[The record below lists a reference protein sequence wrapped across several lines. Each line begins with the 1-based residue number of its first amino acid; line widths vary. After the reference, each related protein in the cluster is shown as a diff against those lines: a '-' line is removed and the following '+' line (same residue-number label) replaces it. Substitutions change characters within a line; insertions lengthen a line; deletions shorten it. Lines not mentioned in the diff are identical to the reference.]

1 TSSPH
6 PGVLTRGAASAT
18 RTKIESAGARSNER
32 AERAPVRLPHEPELG
47 NASGGRVMSDIAAR
61 QAETDAF
68 GKVETHGIEAIPT
81 HQRHGQPRELAF
93 LWGGAFV
100 NYASLFTAS
109 LLTTYY
115 GLGVWDGL
123 AATTIGTVA
132 AAVILGLLSNT
143 GPRSGLPQIV
153 FTRRIFGLRGS
164 YLGAALTL
172 FLAVGWFAVDCVIA
186 AQAGAALIR
195 PGSRVLTLGLVLLVA
210 TVSVGVAVYGHR
222 TIKVLETYGA
232 VVFAALSLALFAVLA
247 PQFHWNAGPAAGGA
261 AYPGAFVLGFMTCFA
276 LVASWYPFASDYSR
290 YLPASSSTRSVSL
303 WPVVGVTLPM
313 ILLGLF
319 GLLLPTIDAGL
330 ASSQG
335 VLAVISAHSPSW
347 VAIPFFVFI
356 VVGEIWA
363 NYLDVYTAGLVT
375 LAMGI
380 RLKRW
385 QTALGCG
392 VLGTALATYAVLIS
406 CFHVA
411 YEDFLILTY
420 LWAPAWAAVV
430 LLSFF
435 VFEGKSR
442 PGLALAA
449 WLAGTATSL
458 LFVNYVNLFG
468 NLVAKP
474 SFFNDGLISGLHGAD
489 LSGLISVGVAG
500 AVYWAGRRWRA
511 A

>member
-1 TSSPH
+1 
-6 PGVLTRGAASAT
+6 
-18 RTKIESAGARSNER
+18 
-32 AERAPVRLPHEPELG
+32 
-47 NASGGRVMSDIAAR
+47 MSDIAAR
-61 QAETDAF
+61 QPEADAF
-68 GKVETHGIEAIPT
+68 GKVETHGIEAIPVSE
-81 HQRHGQPRELAF
+81 RHGKPRELAF
-93 LWGGAFV
+93 LWAGAFV

-123 AATTIGTVA
+123 AATALGTVA

-143 GPRSGLPQIV
+143 GPRTGLPQIV
-153 FTRRIFGLRGS
+153 FTRGIFGPRGS
-164 YLGAALTL
+164 YLGAGLTL

-186 AQAGAALIR
+186 AQAGAQLFGGGNRLI
-195 PGSRVLTLGLVLLVA
+195 TFGLVILIA
-210 TVSVGVAVYGHR
+210 TVSVAVAVYGHQ

-232 VVFAALSLALFAVLA
+232 LTFAALSAALFLFLA
-247 PQFHWNAGPAAGGA
+247 PQFHWSQGPTVGGGD
-261 AYPGAFVLGFMTCFA
+261 YLGAFVLGFMTCFA

-290 YLPASSSTRSVSL
+290 YLPSISSTRAITL
-303 WPVVGVTLPM
+303 WPVVGVATPM

-319 GLLLPTIDAGL
+319 GLLLPTIDASL

-335 VLAVISAHSPSW
+335 VLAVISAHAPTW
-347 VAIPFFVFI
+347 VAVPFFVFI

-380 RLKRW
+380 RFRRW

-392 VLGTALATYAVLIS
+392 VLGTALAAYAVLVS
-406 CFHVA
+406 DFHVA

-435 VFEGKSR
+435 LFEGTPR
-442 PGLALAA
+442 PGLALGA

-474 SFFNDGLISGLHGAD
+474 SFFNDGLISALHGAD
-489 LSGLISVGVAG
+489 FSGLVSVTVAA
-500 AVYWAGRRWRA
+500 AVYWSLRRRWA